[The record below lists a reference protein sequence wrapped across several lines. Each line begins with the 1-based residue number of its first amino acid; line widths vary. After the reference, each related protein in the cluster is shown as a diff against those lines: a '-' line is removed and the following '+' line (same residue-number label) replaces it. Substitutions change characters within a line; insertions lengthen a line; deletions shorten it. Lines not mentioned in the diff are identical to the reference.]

1 MGELIPVLLIRGM
14 LLYTLTDRLT
24 TWWDYPE
31 NIIFDC
37 PLHSSK
43 IKIYQD
49 YSYIGYIQGSTVVLK
64 ETLLTSLIRAHIRR
78 VIGCSL
84 RPIFIEFIMCESL
97 KEIYEF
103 RLPALADPL
112 CSPGRGQEARW
123 N

>member
-1 MGELIPVLLIRGM
+1 MRLNRGM
-14 LLYTLTDRLT
+14 LLYDLADRLSE
-24 TWWDYPE
+24 WWTYRE

-37 PLHSSK
+37 PTCNQNK

-49 YSYIGYIQGSTVVLK
+49 YSYIGYIQLQPQTIIVLK

-78 VIGCSL
+78 VLGCSI
-84 RPIFIEFIMCESL
+84 RPTTIEFITVESL

-103 RLPALADPL
+103 RLPAPEDPL
-112 CSPGRGQEARW
+112 CSPERGLEARW